1 MSDTNYP
8 GTGTYKAML
17 VDNTRT
23 ACTTA
28 NCSGGTSE
36 NLNWVL
42 QANRT
47 YNRVSDGATVG
58 TTTSARIFT
67 FPLTNVVGGAVN
79 NIWTALKADWTTG
92 AGTCSNWTS
101 NSNAIS
107 AFYGYT
113 QFTDS
118 GSIHTTQSG
127 LDTPA
132 PCDGSTYFPAL
143 LCVEQ

>member
-1 MSDTNYP
+1 
-8 GTGTYKAML
+8 
-17 VDNTRT
+17 
-23 ACTTA
+23 
-28 NCSGGTSE
+28 
-36 NLNWVL
+36 L
-42 QANRT
+42 QA
-47 YNRVSDGATVG
+47 
-58 TTTSARIFT
+58 TTFGDNNTAIGYGSL
-67 FPLTNVVGGAVN
+67 LTNVVGGAVN

-118 GSIHTTQSG
+118 GSIHTIQSG